1 MNMNVFKTVVS
12 VLALLSFTQHFA
24 QNTELSSYT
33 FGEGYNFS
41 NANGS
46 TFRIQGYIQP
56 SMDVEIYED
65 FDEPNATRFRMRRLR
80 LRFSGQSANERFGY
94 RLQMD
99 LAGQDEAQREGD
111 VTDARNYLLDAYI
124 SYKITRR
131 IELIFGQRATYTDNR
146 ELFMNS
152 NSLQLPE
159 RSRLTS
165 AFASIREF
173 GLFAKGT
180 FRSGGGTYLKPYLT
194 ITNGDGANVF
204 AGDRGGLKYG
214 ARLDFLP
221 FGLFTNFGQFRQA
234 DVVRELTPKLVVG
247 VTGNYNDGIT
257 SRRGRNSGRIVYLND
272 INGNGALDDGEER
285 LPDYAKFGVDFL
297 FKYKGFSVLGEYHK
311 SFATD
316 ISDDINLRNDIFGD
330 DISVLTDRFRGR
342 VNPTSADFRDYTPQ
356 DYVRRQMMLG
366 EAYNIQAG
374 YLFKNGFSIDA
385 RYTHLNADTNSFLN
399 NATFFNRPDYYTLG
413 VSKYLSRN
421 YGAKIQA
428 SYTWIN
434 AGEFGIFDNAGN
446 VLPGNEQ
453 LFRLILTVA
462 F

>member
-1 MNMNVFKTVVS
+1 MKVFKIIVTVFVMMGVS
-12 VLALLSFTQHFA
+12 EAFA
-24 QNTELSSYT
+24 QNTRLSSYT
-33 FGEGYNFS
+33 FGEGYNFT
-41 NANGS
+41 NANGA
-46 TFRIQGYIQP
+46 TIKLQGYIQP
-56 SMDVEIYED
+56 SSDTEIYED
-65 FDEPNATRFRMRRLR
+65 SDIPSETRFRMRRLR
-80 LRFSGQSANERFGY
+80 LRLSGQSANERFGY
-94 RLQMD
+94 RLQVD

-124 SYKITRR
+124 SYKVARR

-180 FRSGGGTYLKPYLT
+180 FRTGRGTYLKPYIT

-204 AGDRGGLKYG
+204 SNDRGGLKYG

-234 DVVRELTPKLVVG
+234 DVVREQTPKLVVG
-247 VTGNYNDGIT
+247 VTANYNDGMT
-257 SRRGRNSGRIVYLND
+257 SRRGRNSGRFVYLND
-272 INGNGALDDGEER
+272 INGNGTLDDGEER
-285 LPDYAKFGVDFL
+285 LPDYGKFGIDFM

-311 SFATD
+311 SFASN
-316 ISDDINLRNDIFGD
+316 IANDINLRSDWQGDPSIF
-330 DISVLTDRFRGR
+330 TDRFRGR
-342 VNPTSADFRDYTPQ
+342 VNPTSENFRDFTPQ
-356 DYVRRQMMLG
+356 EYVRRQMMLG
-366 EAYNIQAG
+366 EGYNLQAG
-374 YLFKNGFSIDA
+374 YLFKNGISVDA
-385 RYTHLNADTNSFLN
+385 RYTHLNADTHSFLN
-399 NATFFNRPDYYTLG
+399 NATFFNRTDFYTFGL
-413 VSKYLSRN
+413 SKYLTRG
-421 YGAKIQA
+421 YAAKIQA

-434 AGEFGIFDNAGN
+434 AGEFGINDNNGN
-446 VLPGNEQ
+446 KIPGDEQ